1 MNMFEFLGIAVLAIS
16 ITGAF
21 VIDRVFGPGRRNS
34 QMQLQLAEQH
44 IRELLTRLAELERH
58 NDDLREQLEWN
69 RKLLEAQDHV
79 LQQLGPPAGPPP
91 LSRV

>member
-21 VIDRVFGPGRRNS
+21 VIDRVFGSGRHNS

-44 IRELLTRLAELERH
+44 IRELLARLSELERH
-58 NDDLREQLEWN
+58 NEELREQLEWN

-79 LQQLGPPAGPPP
+79 LQQLGPPASPPP